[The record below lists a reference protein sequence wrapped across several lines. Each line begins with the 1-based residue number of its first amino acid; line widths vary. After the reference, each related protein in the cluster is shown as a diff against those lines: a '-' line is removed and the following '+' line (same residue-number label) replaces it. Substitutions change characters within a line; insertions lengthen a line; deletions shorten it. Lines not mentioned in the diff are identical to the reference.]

1 MTNTRGT
8 GDEKNTRVE
17 RAAELLDQSL
27 AIRSEVVKEL
37 ARKFEVSVQQAREY
51 VREAEK
57 LLAPTFDLKEI
68 RYKWQEIEN
77 DLKLCTVRSL
87 EEGNLNA
94 AVGATKARVN
104 HYKQI
109 NKIDPSAAW
118 DRELTAAFCDDS
130 YPPNPDKKIPTE
142 RLSERTKRK
151 PFIPKTSAREYDINS
166 VDYIPF

>member
-37 ARKFEVSVQQAREY
+37 ARQFEVSVQQAREY
-51 VREAEK
+51 VRDAEK
-57 LLAPTFDLKEI
+57 LLAPTFDLQEA
-68 RYKWQEIEN
+68 RYKWQEIDN

-87 EEGNLNA
+87 KEGNLNA

-109 NKIDPSAAW
+109 NQIDPAAAW
-118 DRELTAAFCDDS
+118 DRELTAAYCADA
-130 YPPNPDKKIPTE
+130 YPPNLDKGIPTE
-142 RLSERTKRK
+142 RLSEKTKKK
-151 PFIPKTSAREYDINS
+151 PFIPKTSAWEIESIYEKEED
-166 VDYIPF
+166 

>member
-8 GDEKNTRVE
+8 IAQKNTRVE

-27 AIRSEVVKEL
+27 AIRSEVVQEIAKEYG
-37 ARKFEVSVQQAREY
+37 VSVQQARAD

-57 LLAPTFDLKEI
+57 VLAPTFDLQEA
-68 RYKWQEIEN
+68 RYKWMEIDN
-77 DLKLCTVRSL
+77 DLKLCTVKSL